1 MATEQDLRKLERAF
15 SQPASWKY
23 TGTLGSLI
31 ATLPRVGGQS
41 ALRVIGGREE
51 EMMNG
56 LGYDTAWTDG
66 VSITFTSKFLDNLT
80 DLGLAFVLLHECGHV
95 AFKHM
100 SRRRSRDPYNWNIAG
115 DIKINDTLARMVI
128 PNFLRN
134 KEFNASMMFVNK
146 KPLGI
151 GFTKSTEKWLD
162 DFRPYME
169 EEIHYLLE
177 EEMRRRR
184 QEDPKQAQQG
194 QQGQGKGQQG
204 QGKGQGKGQSQGSG
218 QGSPGG
224 PGGSS
229 QGQGGQGS
237 QAGSAK
243 GFDFGQAQDDAF
255 DDHIESGM
263 DLRTQLEEKYGEEGR
278 ELADSMNLPETE
290 AAQEAMDAA
299 SARALTTARQLSRS
313 ANKSIGGHV
322 DGAIEEAIEVDR
334 QARARYNWAF
344 EITGALQE
352 AMMGH
357 WRENIDAPDELSQW
371 SRIPELSAVMGVGE
385 IFRPDMYRK
394 MGMGNVLVVQDTSGS
409 MSQEDIKLSMT
420 ELKGMCENNRI
431 RMTFVSA
438 DTESRDRIV
447 FEPEDLLEFPT
458 HLPIKG
464 RGGTDMLTPVVQE
477 ICAAEKPYDMCVL
490 FTDGYFYA
498 YDYATLVKEINK
510 VDPSKV
516 QSIPPIAYVITTDY
530 YDNPELNAAARTF
543 PDGRCRV
550 FGITDPLL
558 RGSAPEISVT
568 QDGMSVS

>member
-1 MATEQDLRKLERAF
+1 M
-15 SQPASWKY
+15 
-23 TGTLGSLI
+23 
-31 ATLPRVGGQS
+31 
-41 ALRVIGGREE
+41 
-51 EMMNG
+51 
-56 LGYDTAWTDG
+56 
-66 VSITFTSKFLDNLT
+66 SITFTSKLLDNLT

-115 DIKINDTLARMVI
+115 DIKINAPLPRMVI

-146 KPLGI
+146 KPLGN

-184 QEDPKQAQQG
+184 QEDPKQG

-204 QGKGQGKGQSQGSG
+204 QGKGQGKGQNQGSG
-218 QGSPGG
+218 QGSPGS
-224 PGGSS
+224 PGGSG

-255 DDHIESGM
+255 DDHIESGL
-263 DLRTQLEEKYGEEGR
+263 DLRKQLEEKYGEEGR

-334 QARARYNWAF
+334 QARERYNWAF
-344 EITGALQE
+344 EISGALQ
-352 AMMGH
+352 
-357 WRENIDAPDELSQW
+357 
-371 SRIPELSAVMGVGE
+371 
-385 IFRPDMYRK
+385 
-394 MGMGNVLVVQDTSGS
+394 
-409 MSQEDIKLSMT
+409 
-420 ELKGMCENNRI
+420 
-431 RMTFVSA
+431 
-438 DTESRDRIV
+438 
-447 FEPEDLLEFPT
+447 
-458 HLPIKG
+458 
-464 RGGTDMLTPVVQE
+464 
-477 ICAAEKPYDMCVL
+477 
-490 FTDGYFYA
+490 
-498 YDYATLVKEINK
+498 
-510 VDPSKV
+510 
-516 QSIPPIAYVITTDY
+516 
-530 YDNPELNAAARTF
+530 
-543 PDGRCRV
+543 
-550 FGITDPLL
+550 
-558 RGSAPEISVT
+558 
-568 QDGMSVS
+568 